1 MKNWENGVQARTH
14 NTITSII
21 YSSETDLY
29 CSDSWRTSST
39 LVAVIASDPHILFY
53 KCPQVW
59 QQGNKATAIVH
70 S

>member
-1 MKNWENGVQARTH
+1 MKRGEIVVQPRTH

-29 CSDSWRTSST
+29 CSDSLWTSSI
-39 LVAVIASDPHILFY
+39 LVAVITLGLRILVY
-53 KCPQVW
+53 KYLQVW
-59 QQGNKATAIVH
+59 QHGNKATAIVH